1 MRAKKL
7 FWNLTLKLES
17 ITYEVVM
24 PVAIIGTMHIGKFYG
39 QRFWSGVFSLI
50 SAIIINILIGIYI
63 RKKTL
68 YDNLKILYGKRNL
81 TEEEYGQIKKDLLKF
96 PLKEG
101 ITMFFRWLLGVP
113 SIMLIANLF
122 MKIGSV
128 QYFVAFLIGLSL
140 SFTGFMTNYLNSE
153 KLLIDIFI
161 EKKLN
166 TYKIDENNYIKF
178 TIGNKIY
185 GAIFSMLILVS
196 FSYLYTSYNIYIN
209 TIRVS
214 PLVYYC
220 ACLAM
225 MIYVVAVF
233 SYIFSNNIRTNIN
246 QMERAINKIS
256 NKDLSIE
263 LARITSDEIGNI
275 NRDIDVMKENLKDFI
290 KNILTQSE
298 ETVNFVH
305 HLTKASEENTN
316 AMNEI
321 STSVEDL
328 AKGAS
333 IQAQDS
339 QQAVEKLSTLGQEI
353 DKTSE
358 NSNNV
363 RNYMNEVRQA
373 SKGGISAIDNLV
385 ERLKENIGVSKYISN
400 NIKDLALKSSS
411 IGNIVATINN
421 IANETN
427 LLALNASIEAARAG
441 EAGKGFSVVADQIKK
456 LAEQTEVATKNVKT
470 IVEEMQGEISKAEE
484 NEEKSEII
492 IKNTSEASNEAIN
505 SFQVINK
512 SVDEMINETY
522 VLIESIKNIDEE
534 KNSVHVFVENI
545 SSVSEETASST
556 EEVSAIVEQETVT
569 INDLTTMS
577 VKLESL
583 AKNLKDEVNKFNL
596 D

>member
-1 MRAKKL
+1 MGK
-7 FWNLTLKLES
+7 ES
-17 ITYEVVM
+17 YRRRI
-24 PVAIIGTMHIGKFYG
+24 
-39 QRFWSGVFSLI
+39 WS
-50 SAIIINILIGIYI
+50 N
-63 RKKTL
+63 
-68 YDNLKILYGKRNL
+68 
-81 TEEEYGQIKKDLLKF
+81 
-96 PLKEG
+96 KEG
-101 ITMFFRWLLGVP
+101 SIKVPFKRGNNYVFRWLLGVP

-122 MKIGSV
+122 MKIDLA

-220 ACLAM
+220 ACLTM

-246 QMERAINKIS
+246 QMEKAINKIS

-275 NRDIDVMKENLKDFI
+275 NRDIDVMKENLKGFI

-298 ETVNFVH
+298 ETVNFVQ
-305 HLTKASEENTN
+305 HLTKTSEENTN

-385 ERLKENIGVSKYISN
+385 GRLKENIGVSKYISN

-411 IGNIVATINN
+411 IGDIVATINN

-492 IKNTSEASNEAIN
+492 IKIH
-505 SFQVINK
+505 QK
-512 SVDEMINETY
+512 HLM
-522 VLIESIKNIDEE
+522 
-534 KNSVHVFVENI
+534 
-545 SSVSEETASST
+545 
-556 EEVSAIVEQETVT
+556 
-569 INDLTTMS
+569 
-577 VKLESL
+577 KL
-583 AKNLKDEVNKFNL
+583 
-596 D
+596 

>member
-1 MRAKKL
+1 
-7 FWNLTLKLES
+7 
-17 ITYEVVM
+17 
-24 PVAIIGTMHIGKFYG
+24 
-39 QRFWSGVFSLI
+39 
-50 SAIIINILIGIYI
+50 
-63 RKKTL
+63 
-68 YDNLKILYGKRNL
+68 
-81 TEEEYGQIKKDLLKF
+81 
-96 PLKEG
+96 
-101 ITMFFRWLLGVP
+101 
-113 SIMLIANLF
+113 
-122 MKIGSV
+122 
-128 QYFVAFLIGLSL
+128 
-140 SFTGFMTNYLNSE
+140 
-153 KLLIDIFI
+153 
-161 EKKLN
+161 
-166 TYKIDENNYIKF
+166 
-178 TIGNKIY
+178 
-185 GAIFSMLILVS
+185 
-196 FSYLYTSYNIYIN
+196 
-209 TIRVS
+209 
-214 PLVYYC
+214 
-220 ACLAM
+220 
-225 MIYVVAVF
+225 
-233 SYIFSNNIRTNIN
+233 
-246 QMERAINKIS
+246 
-256 NKDLSIE
+256 
-263 LARITSDEIGNI
+263 
-275 NRDIDVMKENLKDFI
+275 
-290 KNILTQSE
+290 
-298 ETVNFVH
+298 
-305 HLTKASEENTN
+305 
-316 AMNEI
+316 MNEI

-534 KNSVHVFVENI
+534 KNKCACI
-545 SSVSEETASST
+545 RGKY
-556 EEVSAIVEQETVT
+556 I
-569 INDLTTMS
+569 
-577 VKLESL
+577 
-583 AKNLKDEVNKFNL
+583 
-596 D
+596 